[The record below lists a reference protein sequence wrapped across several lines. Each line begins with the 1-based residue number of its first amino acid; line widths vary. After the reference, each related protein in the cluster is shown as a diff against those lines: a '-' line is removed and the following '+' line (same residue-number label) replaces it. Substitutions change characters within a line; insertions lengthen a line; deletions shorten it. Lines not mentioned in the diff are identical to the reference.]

1 MWSYVQATFIFEKKN
16 VIKKQA
22 RAFNRETFVR
32 FVLGPSFN
40 LLIIGCFLAADP
52 PRLWR
57 RGVWQDVVKDSFRTG
72 RQTSLKVTLSVI
84 SSSRYLPSV
93 CCGFLCRAPR
103 TRTPLVC
110 RSQQIH
116 PPGGGAATVLKNA
129 ARGESSL
136 SPLFLLAHFK
146 ENSSGLAYLCVKPLE
161 KKNATCSAKKKK
173 LERQIKKCYRG
184 VRWKKKCQQERKW
197 NTWQR

>member
-129 ARGESSL
+129 AKGGKFIVASLPFSSFQRKLLRFSL
-136 SPLFLLAHFK
+136 SVCQT
-146 ENSSGLAYLCVKPLE
+146 SR
-161 KKNATCSAKKKK
+161 KKKTQHVLQKKKK
-173 LERQIKKCYRG
+173 KI
-184 VRWKKKCQQERKW
+184 RK
-197 NTWQR
+197 TD